1 MGGLSL
7 PGKSNSAKRKV
18 RSPMDIDAP
27 VVDSVEAF
35 GHAFYPVPLDGA
47 AASANAVH
55 LNGIFSLSYTFSYF
69 MRVPV

>member
-18 RSPMDIDAP
+18 RSPMDVDAP

-35 GHAFYPVPLDGA
+35 GHAFYPVSLDGA
-47 AASANAVH
+47 AADAVH